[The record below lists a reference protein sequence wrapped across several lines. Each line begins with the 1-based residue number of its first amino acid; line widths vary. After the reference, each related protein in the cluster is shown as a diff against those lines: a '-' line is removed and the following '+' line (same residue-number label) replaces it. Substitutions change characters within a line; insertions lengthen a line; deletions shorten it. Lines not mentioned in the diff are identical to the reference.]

1 MRISSQKLKRL
12 VETIFRSAGCQPPE
26 DERIAHYLV
35 EANLVGHDSHG
46 VIRIPYYIQILR
58 DGKVRANQSVQVLFE
73 TESLLVLDGGYGFGQ
88 VIGEQSMKLAMA
100 KAASS
105 GVCILALR
113 NCAHLGRIGD
123 LPLLAANGGMI
134 SIHFVNTSGV
144 GVLVAPHGG
153 IDRRLSANPIAVGIP
168 VAGRAPIILDI
179 STCSIAEGKIRVA
192 FNKGESVP
200 AGSIIDA
207 NGQPTDDPKIFYA
220 DPPGAIL
227 PLGGHKGY
235 GLGLVT
241 DILAGALTGSGCT
254 DPSSATRLLNGMLAI
269 VLDPGKFPTDHPFGD
284 EVRRFVD
291 FVRSS
296 RPAVPGGEI
305 LLPGEVEE
313 RTRSKRLAEGIP
325 LDQNT
330 WSQVAGVARSLG
342 IPEEEIDQVSQ

>member
-1 MRISSQKLKRL
+1 MQIASTKLKRL
-12 VETIFRSAGCQPPE
+12 VEMIFHAAGCRPLE

-46 VIRIPYYIQILR
+46 VIRIPYYVRMLQ
-58 DGKVRANQSVQVLFE
+58 DGKVIANRSVEVLFE
-73 TESLLVLDGGYGFGQ
+73 TESLLVLDGNYGFGQ
-88 VIGEQSMKLAMA
+88 VIGEQSMKLAIA
-100 KAASS
+100 KAEKT

-113 NCAHLGRIGD
+113 HCAHLGRIGD
-123 LPLLAANGGMI
+123 LPLIATSAGMI
-134 SIHFVNTSGV
+134 SIHFVNTSGI

-168 VAGRAPIILDI
+168 VAGEPPIILDI

-192 FNKGESVP
+192 FNKGEKVP

-207 NGQPTDDPKIFYA
+207 DGKPTDDPRIFYA

-235 GLGLVT
+235 GLGLIT

-269 VLDPGKFPTDHPFGD
+269 VLDPRKFPTEYPFGE
-284 EVRRFVD
+284 EVRRFVQ

-296 RPAVPGGEI
+296 RPVANGGEI
-305 LLPGEVEE
+305 LMPGEVEE
-313 RTRSKRLAEGIP
+313 RTKAKRQREGIP
-325 LDQNT
+325 IDENT
-330 WSQVAGVARSLG
+330 WSQVTDVARSLG
-342 IPEEEIDQVSQ
+342 IPEEEIRAAAS